1 MDVDVDWDPDLGYPS
16 QVFNYNMLEGRFKQ
30 LQGKTPRERERETE
44 RQRDKK
50 NK

>member
-44 RQRDKK
+44 KGLVFK
-50 NK
+50 E